1 MIIHSCC
8 RQQNMEVGGQE
19 TYIIRAT
26 HSSTYTNLANPP
38 MYTVFSIKRR
48 VAADIL
54 VIMAVKVIVS

>member
-1 MIIHSCC
+1 
-8 RQQNMEVGGQE
+8 MEVGGQE

-38 MYTVFSIKRR
+38 MCTVFSIKGR

-54 VIMAVKVIVS
+54 LIMAVKVIVS